1 MNKEKRNMNQVAKKE
16 KSDIAL
22 TSMFEQDQAGGMD
35 GNGARRFCNAVSTSA
50 RTAKP

>member
-16 KSDIAL
+16 KSDVAL

-35 GNGARRFCNAVSTSA
+35 QMGQGDFAMPFFTSA

>member
-16 KSDIAL
+16 KSDVAL

-35 GNGARRFCNAVSTSA
+35 GMGQAILQCPFYEC
-50 RTAKP
+50 

>member
-16 KSDIAL
+16 KSDVAL

-35 GNGARRFCNAVSTSA
+35 QMGQL
-50 RTAKP
+50 